1 MRRICHRL
9 EAVVTDS
16 EPCEAVAAACAVL
29 AQVLVDLGGYLAA
42 LVDGADD

>member
-1 MRRICHRL
+1 MRIGLRQMRMRLICHRL
-9 EAVVTDS
+9 
-16 EPCEAVAAACAVL
+16 EAVAAACAVL